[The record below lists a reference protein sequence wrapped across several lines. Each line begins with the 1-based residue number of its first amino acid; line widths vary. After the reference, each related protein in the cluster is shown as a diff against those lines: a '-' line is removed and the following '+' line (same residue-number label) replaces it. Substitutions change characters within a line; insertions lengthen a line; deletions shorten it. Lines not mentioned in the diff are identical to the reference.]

1 MVSGTRCPS
10 HHHTPTYSHIGAT
23 GTRTD
28 RQGND
33 TRGAH
38 YGGGAGNAAMGGAG
52 ATRTGGAVSNGTR
65 QQGAHYGRGAD
76 ATTSGGVGAT
86 RTRGAV
92 STMGGAEASQ
102 SGSDSTG
109 SVKTRNVT
117 FITGR
122 CHRLGCKGCNGRRID
137 RMSGLITP
145 SSSKELEKRKAIET
159 ITMPDSDE
167 ESESLEQMEKRL
179 AKLLELKFRSRNS
192 RK

>member
-65 QQGAHYGRGAD
+65 QQGAHYGCGAD
-76 ATTSGGVGAT
+76 ATTWGGVGAT

-92 STMGGAEASQ
+92 LTMGGAEASQ

-109 SVKTRNVT
+109 SVRRNVT
-117 FITGR
+117 FTTGR
-122 CHRLGCKGCNGRRID
+122 CHRFGCKVCNGRID
-137 RMSGLITP
+137 RMNGLITP
-145 SSSKELEKRKAIET
+145 SSSKALKPIET
-159 ITMPDSDE
+159 ITMSDSDE
-167 ESESLEQMEKRL
+167 ESETLEQMEKRL
-179 AKLLELKFRSRNS
+179 AKLLALKFKNRNS